1 GTRERFPRQ
10 AAPAAAGLHAL
21 CQPAGGAGQAGA
33 QLRPDGAGALPL
45 PSHAPGPHTGNP
57 GRWRGRHCG
66 SGPGRR
72 LFPGGAPRGGPPPGS
87 HRVALPA
94 RDVRGLPGRNRPR
107 RAVRGSTSSWRCFM
121 KRFPAVYASLIVL
134 TLATSG
140 CGYNTIQT
148 LDERVNRAQGDIQTQ
163 LQRRAD
169 LIPNLV
175 ETVKGVTQQEDTV
188 FISIAN
194 ARARLSGAAASG
206 DIPEMAAAN
215 SQLNAGLGRLLAIA
229 ENYPEL
235 RSSENFR
242 MLQDQLE
249 GTENRVAVAR
259 TDYNSAVNE
268 LNAFVRRF
276 PYNLTAKIF
285 GMGEPREYFEAEAGA
300 EGVPRVQF

>member
-1 GTRERFPRQ
+1 M
-10 AAPAAAGLHAL
+10 
-21 CQPAGGAGQAGA
+21 
-33 QLRPDGAGALPL
+33 
-45 PSHAPGPHTGNP
+45 
-57 GRWRGRHCG
+57 
-66 SGPGRR
+66 RR
-72 LFPGGAPRGGPPPGS
+72 Y
-87 HRVALPA
+87 
-94 RDVRGLPGRNRPR
+94 
-107 RAVRGSTSSWRCFM
+107 
-121 KRFPAVYASLIVL
+121 PAVYASLLVL

-175 ETVKGVTQQEDTV
+175 ETVKGITKQEDTV

-194 ARARLSGAAASG
+194 ARARLSGAVTAG
-206 DIPEMAAAN
+206 DVPEMAAAN
-215 SQLNAGLGRLLAIA
+215 AQLNAGLGRLLAIA
-229 ENYPEL
+229 EAYPEL

-242 MLQDQLE
+242 ALQDQLE

-259 TDYNSAVNE
+259 TDYNAAVNE

-300 EGVPRVQF
+300 SEAPKVQF